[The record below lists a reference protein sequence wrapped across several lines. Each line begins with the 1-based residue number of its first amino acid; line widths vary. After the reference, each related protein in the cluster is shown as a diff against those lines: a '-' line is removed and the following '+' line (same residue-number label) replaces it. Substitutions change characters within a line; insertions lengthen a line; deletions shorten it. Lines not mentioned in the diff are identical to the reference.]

1 MGDGSSEGQVELS
14 GTDEGY
20 EGGGESTPSNV
31 SRSKESCE
39 SPFFLAFRFYRF
51 LVLEYRRKS
60 SPRDLIILPLVLCP
74 SAPSASDNSPPPP
87 VDTSL
92 SLLLA
97 APSFSSSSASPRL
110 SASGPS
116 SSTRPYSMQEVQN
129 LRDGYLYMEDE
140 HEKQGK
146 EMARLRVEARRNE
159 DRLQQKVDHY
169 KALWDTEVEKSLD
182 CKGKLEAKER
192 ELAEIEKDFFIVRKE
207 PGVTVTVVYEPFHSF

>member
-1 MGDGSSEGQVELS
+1 
-14 GTDEGY
+14 
-20 EGGGESTPSNV
+20 
-31 SRSKESCE
+31 
-39 SPFFLAFRFYRF
+39 
-51 LVLEYRRKS
+51 
-60 SPRDLIILPLVLCP
+60 
-74 SAPSASDNSPPPP
+74 
-87 VDTSL
+87 
-92 SLLLA
+92 
-97 APSFSSSSASPRL
+97 
-110 SASGPS
+110 
-116 SSTRPYSMQEVQN
+116 MQEVQN

-192 ELAEIEKDFFIVRKE
+192 ELAEIERDFFIVRKE